1 MFAFLQYL
9 LVCEKLVC
17 IVTET
22 SACGVSS
29 LTEVF

>member
-1 MFAFLQYL
+1 MFDFLQYL
-9 LVCEKLVC
+9 LVYEKLVC
-17 IVTET
+17 IAKET